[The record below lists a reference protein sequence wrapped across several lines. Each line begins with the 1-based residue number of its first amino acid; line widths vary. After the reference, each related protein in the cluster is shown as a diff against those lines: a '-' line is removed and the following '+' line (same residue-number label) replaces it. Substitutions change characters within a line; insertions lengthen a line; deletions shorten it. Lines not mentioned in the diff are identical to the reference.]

1 MCGLYQ
7 PIPIQLIMERKE
19 SPWWQTLREAL
30 SGGHADYTTGNLD
43 RALLL
48 LAIPM
53 ILETAMESLFAIVDI
68 FFVSKLGE
76 DAMATVALTESL
88 VVLVI
93 AVALGL
99 SFSTTA
105 FVARRIGEKNPE
117 EAARGAAQ
125 SIFIGLVSSACIGL
139 IGFVWAPELL
149 TLMGATPGILQNVS
163 FARIV
168 LGGCGTLMMIFL
180 LNAVFRGAGDAVI
193 AMRVLWLANAINIVL
208 NPCLIFGLGP
218 FPEMGITGSAVGTVI
233 GRGTGVLYQLWLLRH
248 GAGRIHIHAAD
259 WLPNPTL
266 LRHIL
271 RPAINGM
278 LQILVATA
286 SWTALVRIA
295 ATFGPTVLAGYTVG
309 IRVIMF
315 SILPSWGLSNAA
327 ATLVGQNL
335 GAGEPARA
343 EAAVWRAGY
352 FNALFLGTL
361 SLFFLFFPERILSV
375 FTASPEVLA
384 AGALCL
390 RYIASTYVFY
400 AYGMMMLQ
408 AFNGAGD
415 TATPTR
421 INLIAYWLVQI
432 PLAWFLAHT
441 LHYGPRGMYGAVALA
456 DLAIAGLG
464 ILYFRQGRW
473 KQAAI

>member
-1 MCGLYQ
+1 MDLG
-7 PIPIQLIMERKE
+7 ENR
-19 SPWWQTLREAL
+19 WWRTVRDALR
-30 SGGHADYTTGNLD
+30 GDNVDYTTGNLD
-43 RALLL
+43 HALLL

-53 ILETAMESLFAIVDI
+53 ILETAMESLFAVVDI
-68 FFVSKLGE
+68 FFVSKLGQ

-117 EAARGAAQ
+117 EASRGAAQ
-125 SIFIGLVSSACIGL
+125 SVLIGLASSALIGI
-139 IGFVWAPELL
+139 IGFVFAPELL
-149 TLMGATPGILQNVS
+149 TIMGATPGILANVT

-168 LGGCGTLMMIFL
+168 LGGCGTLMMLFL
-180 LNAVFRGAGDAVI
+180 LNAIFRGAGDAVI
-193 AMRVLWLANAINIVL
+193 AMRVLWFANIINIVL

-218 FPEMGITGSAVGTVI
+218 FPEMGIAGSAAGTVI
-233 GRGTGVLYQLWLLRH
+233 GRGAGVVYQLWLLAS
-248 GAGRIHIHAAD
+248 GAGRIHVRPAD
-259 WLPNPTL
+259 WKPNPEL

-271 RPAINGM
+271 KPALNGM
-278 LQILVATA
+278 FQIFVATA

-295 ATFGPTVLAGYTVG
+295 ATFGPTVLAGYTIG
-309 IRVIMF
+309 IRIIMF
-315 SILPSWGLSNAA
+315 SIMPSWGLSNAA

-335 GAGEPARA
+335 GAGAPDRA
-343 EAAVWRAGY
+343 EAAVWRAGF
-352 FNALFLGTL
+352 FNAIFLGTL
-361 SLFFLFFPERILSV
+361 SLAFLFVPKQILSV
-375 FTASPEVLA
+375 FTGTPEVLA

-390 RYIASTYVFY
+390 RYISACYVLY
-400 AYGMMMLQ
+400 AYGMMLLQ

-421 INLIAYWLVQI
+421 INLIGYWVVQI
-432 PLAWFLAHT
+432 PLAWALAHP
-441 LHYGPRGMYGAVALA
+441 LGFGPPGMYAAVALA
-456 DLAIAGLG
+456 EVTVSLLAIY
-464 ILYFRQGRW
+464 YFRQGRW

>member
-1 MCGLYQ
+1 MRPDQ
-7 PIPIQLIMERKE
+7 NR
-19 SPWWQTLREAL
+19 WWHALRDAL
-30 SGGHADYTTGNLD
+30 RGGNVDYTAGNLD

-53 ILETAMESLFAIVDI
+53 ILETAMESLFAVVDI

-125 SIFIGLVSSACIGL
+125 SVLIGIASSALIGL
-139 IGFVWAPELL
+139 IGFVFAPELL
-149 TLMGATPGILQNVS
+149 QLMGATPGILRNVT

-168 LGGCGTLMMIFL
+168 LSGCGTLMMLFL
-180 LNAVFRGAGDAVI
+180 LNAIFRGAGDAVI
-193 AMRVLWLANAINIVL
+193 AMRVLWLANIINILL

-218 FPEMGITGSAVGTVI
+218 FPEMGIAGSAAGTVI
-233 GRGTGVLYQLWLLRH
+233 GRGTGVLYQLWLLRT
-248 GAGRIHIHAAD
+248 GAGRIHIRAAD
-259 WLPNPTL
+259 WKPNPEL

-271 RPAINGM
+271 RPALNGM
-278 LQILVATA
+278 FQIFIATA

-295 ATFGPTVLAGYTVG
+295 ATFGPTVLAGYTIG

-315 SILPSWGLSNAA
+315 SIMPSWGLSNAA

-335 GAGEPARA
+335 GAGKPERA
-343 EAAVWRAGY
+343 EAAVWRAGFY
-352 FNALFLGTL
+352 NAIFLGAL
-361 SLFFLFFPERILSV
+361 SLVFMLFPEWLLRV
-375 FTASPEVLA
+375 FTDKPAVLE

-390 RYIASTYVFY
+390 RYISSCYVFY

-421 INLIAYWLVQI
+421 INLIAYWVVQI
-432 PLAWFLAHT
+432 PLAWTLAHT
-441 LHYGPRGMYGAVALA
+441 LGFGPRGMYGAVALA
-456 DLAIAGLG
+456 ELTVSLLAIV
-464 ILYFRQGRW
+464 YFRQARW
-473 KQAAI
+473 KQATI

>member
-1 MCGLYQ
+1 
-7 PIPIQLIMERKE
+7 MESLLSRC
-19 SPWWQTLREAL
+19 WRTLRDSL
-30 SGGHADYTTGNLD
+30 SGESVDHTSGNLD
-43 RALLL
+43 HSLLL

-53 ILETAMESLFAIVDI
+53 ILETAMESLFAVVDI

-117 EAARGAAQ
+117 EAAKGAAQ
-125 SIFIGLVSSACIGL
+125 SVLIGLVCSAL
-139 IGFVWAPELL
+139 IGAVGFVFAPELL
-149 TLMGATPGILQNVS
+149 QLMGATPGILQNVT

-180 LNAVFRGAGDAVI
+180 LNAIFRGAGDAVI
-193 AMRVLWLANAINIVL
+193 AMRVLWLANIINIVL

-218 FPEMGITGSAVGTVI
+218 FPELGIAGSAAGTVI
-233 GRGTGVLYQLWLLRH
+233 GRGSGVLYQLWLLRR
-248 GAGRIHIHAAD
+248 GAGRIHIQPAD
-259 WLPNPTL
+259 WKPNTEL
-266 LRHIL
+266 LLHIL
-271 RPAINGM
+271 RPALNGM
-278 LQILVATA
+278 FQIFIATA

-295 ATFGPTVLAGYTVG
+295 ATFGPTVLAGYTIG

-315 SILPSWGLSNAA
+315 SIMPSWGLSNAA

-335 GAGEPARA
+335 GAGRPDRA
-343 EAAVWRAGY
+343 EASVWRAGHY
-352 FNALFLGTL
+352 NAVFLGTL
-361 SLFFLFFPERILSV
+361 SLAFLFFPERILSI
-375 FTASPEVLA
+375 FSNSPAVLES
-384 AGALCL
+384 GALCL
-390 RYIASTYVFY
+390 RYISSCYVLY
-400 AYGMMMLQ
+400 AYGMMVLQ

-421 INLIAYWLVQI
+421 INLIAYWAVQI
-432 PLAWFLAHT
+432 PLAWVLAHT
-441 LHYGPRGMYGAVALA
+441 FQFGPRGMYGAVALA
-456 DLAIAGLG
+456 ELTVSILAIH
-464 ILYFRQGRW
+464 YFRQGRW

>member
-1 MCGLYQ
+1 MHRGQ
-7 PIPIQLIMERKE
+7 NR
-19 SPWWQTLREAL
+19 WWRVLREAF
-30 SGGHADYTTGNLD
+30 SGAETDYTTGNLD

-53 ILETAMESLFAIVDI
+53 ILETAMESLFAVVDI

-76 DAMATVALTESL
+76 AAMATVALTESL

-117 EAARGAAQ
+117 EASRGAAQ
-125 SIFIGLVSSACIGL
+125 SVLIGAVSSVL
-139 IGFVWAPELL
+139 IGIVGFVYAPELL
-149 TLMGATPGILQNVS
+149 SLMGATPEILQNVT

-180 LNAVFRGAGDAVI
+180 LNAIFRGAGDAVI
-193 AMRVLWLANAINIVL
+193 AMRVLWLANIINIVL

-218 FPEMGITGSAVGTVI
+218 FPEMGIAGSAVGTVI
-233 GRGTGVLYQLWLLRH
+233 GRGSGVLYQLWLLRS

-259 WLPNPTL
+259 WKPNPEL

-271 RPAINGM
+271 RPALNGIF
-278 LQILVATA
+278 QIFVATA

-295 ATFGPTVLAGYTVG
+295 ATFGPTILAGYTIG

-315 SILPSWGLSNAA
+315 SIMPSWGLSNAA

-335 GAGEPARA
+335 GAGKPDRA
-343 EAAVWRAGY
+343 EAAVWRPGFY
-352 FNALFLGTL
+352 NALFLGGL
-361 SLFFLFFPERILSV
+361 SIGFLFFPEQILRI
-375 FTASPEVLA
+375 FTDKPNVLD

-390 RYIASTYVFY
+390 RYISSCYVLY

-421 INLIAYWLVQI
+421 INIVGYWVVQI
-432 PLAWFLAHT
+432 PLAWALAHT
-441 LHYGPRGMYGAVALA
+441 FSFGARGMYGAVALA
-456 DLAIAGLG
+456 EITVSLLAIY
-464 ILYFRQGRW
+464 YFRQGHW

>member
-1 MCGLYQ
+1 M
-7 PIPIQLIMERKE
+7 QLSEKR
-19 SPWWQTLREAL
+19 WWHIFRDAFDGATV
-30 SGGHADYTTGNLD
+30 DYTAGNMD

-53 ILETAMESLFAIVDI
+53 ILETAMESLFAVVDI

-105 FVARRIGEKNPE
+105 FVARRIGEKKPE
-117 EAARGAAQ
+117 EAAKGAAQ
-125 SIFIGLVSSACIGL
+125 SVLIGVASSALIGL
-139 IGFVWAPELL
+139 IGFVFAPELL
-149 TLMGATPGILQNVS
+149 GLMGATPGILKNVT

-168 LGGCGTLMMIFL
+168 LGGCGTLMMLFL
-180 LNAVFRGAGDAVI
+180 LNAIFRGAGDAVI
-193 AMRVLWLANAINIVL
+193 AMRVLWFANIINIVL

-218 FPEMGITGSAVGTVI
+218 FPEMGIAGSAVGTVI
-233 GRGTGVLYQLWLLRH
+233 GRGSGVLYQLWLLH
-248 GAGRIHIHAAD
+248 SGAGRIHIRTAD
-259 WLPNPTL
+259 WAPNMEL

-271 RPAINGM
+271 RPALNGM
-278 LQILVATA
+278 FQIFVATA

-295 ATFGPTVLAGYTVG
+295 ATFGPTVLAGYTIG

-315 SILPSWGLSNAA
+315 SIMPSWGLSNAA

-335 GAGEPARA
+335 GAGKPDRA
-343 EAAVWRAGY
+343 EAAVWRAGFY
-352 FNALFLGTL
+352 NAIFLGGL
-361 SLFFLFFPERILSV
+361 SVAFMLFPEWILSI
-375 FTASPEVLA
+375 FTDSPPVLE

-390 RYIASTYVFY
+390 RYISSCYVLY

-421 INLIAYWLVQI
+421 VNLIGYWVVQI
-432 PLAWFLAHT
+432 PLAWALAHPFGF
-441 LHYGPRGMYGAVALA
+441 GPRGMYGAVALA
-456 DLAIAGLG
+456 EVTVSILA

-473 KQAAI
+473 KLAAI

>member
-1 MCGLYQ
+1 MQSGLAR
-7 PIPIQLIMERKE
+7 L
-19 SPWWQTLREAL
+19 WQTLREAL
-30 SGGHADYTTGNLD
+30 RGETVDHTSGSLD
-43 RALLL
+43 HSLLL

-53 ILETAMESLFAIVDI
+53 ILETAMESLFAVVDI

-105 FVARRIGEKNPE
+105 FVARRIGEKNPV

-125 SIFIGLVSSACIGL
+125 SVIIGLASSALIGL
-139 IGFVWAPELL
+139 IGFVFAPELL
-149 TLMGATPGILQNVS
+149 TLMGATPGILANVT

-180 LNAVFRGAGDAVI
+180 LNAIFRGAGDAVI
-193 AMRVLWLANAINIVL
+193 AMRVLWIANVINIVL

-218 FPEMGITGSAVGTVI
+218 FPALGIAGSAIGTVI
-233 GRGTGVLYQLWLLRH
+233 GRGSGVLYQLWLLRQ
-248 GAGRIHIHAAD
+248 GAGRIHIQRAD
-259 WLPNPTL
+259 WRPNAEL

-271 RPAINGM
+271 RPALNGM
-278 LQILVATA
+278 FQIFVATA

-295 ATFGPTVLAGYTVG
+295 ATFGPTILAGYTIG

-315 SILPSWGLSNAA
+315 SVMPSWGLSNAA

-335 GAGEPARA
+335 GAQRPDRA
-343 EAAVWRAGY
+343 ETAVWRAGFY
-352 FNALFLGTL
+352 NALFLGAL
-361 SLFFLFFPERILSV
+361 SLAFMIFPVQILSV
-375 FTASPEVLA
+375 FSNNPAVLD

-390 RYIASTYVFY
+390 RYISSTYIFY

-421 INLIAYWLVQI
+421 INLIAYWAIQI
-432 PLAWFLAHT
+432 PLAWLLAHT
-441 LHYGPRGMYGAVALA
+441 FHYGPRGMYGAVALA
-456 DLAIAGLG
+456 ELAVSLLAVY
-464 ILYFRQGRW
+464 YFRRGAW

>member
-1 MCGLYQ
+1 MQ
-7 PIPIQLIMERKE
+7 Q
-19 SPWWQTLREAL
+19 REKRRWHIFRDAFD
-30 SGGHADYTTGNLD
+30 GVAVDYTTGNLD

-53 ILETAMESLFAIVDI
+53 ILETAMESLFAAVDI
-68 FFVSKLGE
+68 FFVAKLGE

-99 SFSTTA
+99 SYSTTA
-105 FVARRIGEKNPE
+105 FVARRIGEKKPE

-125 SIFIGLVSSACIGL
+125 SVLIGVASSVLIGL
-139 IGFVWAPELL
+139 IGFVFAPELL
-149 TLMGATPGILQNVS
+149 QLMGATPGILRNVT

-168 LGGCGTLMMIFL
+168 LGGSGTLMMLFL
-180 LNAVFRGAGDAVI
+180 LNAIFRGAGDAVI
-193 AMRVLWLANAINIVL
+193 AMRVLWFANIINIVL

-218 FPEMGITGSAVGTVI
+218 FPEMGIAGSAVGTVI
-233 GRGTGVLYQLWLLRH
+233 GRGSGVLYQFWLLH
-248 GAGRIHIHAAD
+248 SGAGRIHIRAAD
-259 WLPNPTL
+259 WKPNPDL

-271 RPAINGM
+271 RPALNGM
-278 LQILVATA
+278 FQIFLATA

-295 ATFGPTVLAGYTVG
+295 ATFGPTVLAGYTIGV
-309 IRVIMF
+309 RLIMF
-315 SILPSWGLSNAA
+315 SIMPSWGLTNAA

-335 GAGEPARA
+335 GAGKPERA
-343 EAAVWRAGY
+343 EAAVWRAGFY
-352 FNALFLGTL
+352 NAIFLGTL
-361 SLFFLFFPERILSV
+361 SLAFMLVPEWLLRV
-375 FTASPEVLA
+375 FTDSPAVLA

-390 RYIASTYVFY
+390 RYISSCFVFY

-421 INLIAYWLVQI
+421 VNFIAYWAVQM
-432 PLAWFLAHT
+432 PLAWALAHT
-441 LHYGPRGMYGAVALA
+441 FGFGPRGMYAAVAVAEITLSV
-456 DLAIAGLG
+456 LAIH
-464 ILYFRQGRW
+464 YFRQGRW
-473 KQAAI
+473 KQAEI

>member
-1 MCGLYQ
+1 M
-7 PIPIQLIMERKE
+7 QLSEKR
-19 SPWWQTLREAL
+19 WWHIIRDAFD
-30 SGGHADYTTGNLD
+30 GVAVDYTAGNLD
-43 RALLL
+43 RSLLL

-53 ILETAMESLFAIVDI
+53 ILETAMESLFAVVDI

-105 FVARRIGEKNPE
+105 FVARRIGEKKPE
-117 EAARGAAQ
+117 EAAKGAAQ
-125 SIFIGLVSSACIGL
+125 SVLIGLASSAVIGL
-139 IGFVWAPELL
+139 IGFVFAPELL
-149 TLMGATPGILQNVS
+149 QMMGATPGILRNVT

-168 LGGCGTLMMIFL
+168 LGGCGTLMMLFL
-180 LNAVFRGAGDAVI
+180 LNAIFRGAGDAVI
-193 AMRVLWLANAINIVL
+193 AMRVLWFANIINIVL

-218 FPEMGITGSAVGTVI
+218 FPELGIAGSAVGTVI
-233 GRGTGVLYQLWLLRH
+233 GRGSGVLYQLWLLHR

-259 WLPNPTL
+259 WKPNPEL

-271 RPAINGM
+271 RPALNGM
-278 LQILVATA
+278 FQIFIATA

-295 ATFGPTVLAGYTVG
+295 ATFGPTILAGYTIG

-315 SILPSWGLSNAA
+315 SIMPSWGLSNAA

-335 GAGEPARA
+335 GAGKPERA
-343 EAAVWRAGY
+343 EAAVWRAGFY
-352 FNALFLGTL
+352 NAIFLGAL
-361 SLFFLFFPERILSV
+361 SLAFMLLPELILSV
-375 FTASPEVLA
+375 FTDSPAVLD

-390 RYIASTYVFY
+390 RYISSCYVLY

-421 INLIAYWLVQI
+421 VNLIGYWVVQI
-432 PLAWFLAHT
+432 PLAWALAHT
-441 LHYGPRGMYGAVALA
+441 FGFGPRGMYGAVALA
-456 DLAIAGLG
+456 EITVSILAIY
-464 ILYFRQGRW
+464 YFRQGRW
-473 KQAAI
+473 KLAAI

>member
-1 MCGLYQ
+1 MFLAVQ
-7 PIPIQLIMERKE
+7 R
-19 SPWWQTLREAL
+19 WLRLFRSAL
-30 SGGHADYTTGNLD
+30 SGHNVDYTTGNLD
-43 RALLL
+43 QALIL

-88 VVLVI
+88 VILVI

-105 FVARRIGEKNPE
+105 YVARRIGEKNPE

-125 SIFIGLVSSACIGL
+125 SVLIGLSSSALIGC
-139 IGFVWAPELL
+139 IGFVFAPQLL
-149 TLMGATPGILQNVS
+149 ELMGATPGILRNITFS
-163 FARIV
+163 RIV
-168 LGGCGTLMMIFL
+168 LGGCGTLMMLFL
-180 LNAVFRGAGDAVI
+180 LNAIFRGAGDAVI
-193 AMRVLWLANAINIVL
+193 AMRVLWLANIINIVL

-218 FPEMGITGSAVGTVI
+218 FPEMGIAGSAVGTVI
-233 GRGTGVLYQLWLLRH
+233 GRGSGVLYQLWLLRQ
-248 GAGRIHIHAAD
+248 GAGRIRIRTAD
-259 WLPNPTL
+259 WIPNPEL

-271 RPAINGM
+271 RPALNGM
-278 LQILVATA
+278 FQIFIATA

-295 ATFGPTVLAGYTVG
+295 ATFGPTILAGYTIG

-315 SILPSWGLSNAA
+315 SIMPSWGLSNAA

-335 GAGEPARA
+335 GAGLPDRA
-343 EAAVWRAGY
+343 EASVWRAGF
-352 FNALFLGTL
+352 FNAIFLGTL
-361 SLFFLFFPERILSV
+361 SAVFILFPEFILRA
-375 FTASPEVLA
+375 FTDSPAVLE

-390 RYIASTYVFY
+390 RYISSCYLLY

-421 INLIAYWLVQI
+421 INLIAYWVVQI
-432 PLAWFLAHT
+432 PLAWALAHP
-441 LHYGPRGMYGAVALA
+441 LGFGPRGMYSAVALA
-456 DLAIAGLG
+456 EVTVSLLAIY
-464 ILYFRQGRW
+464 YFRQARW
-473 KQAAI
+473 KQATI